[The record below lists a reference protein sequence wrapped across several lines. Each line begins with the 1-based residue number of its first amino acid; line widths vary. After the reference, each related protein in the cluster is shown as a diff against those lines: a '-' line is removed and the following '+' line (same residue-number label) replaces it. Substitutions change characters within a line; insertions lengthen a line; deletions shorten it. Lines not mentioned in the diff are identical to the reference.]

1 MLTHSEEVAFYN
13 GHEWEKRNIDAGFD
27 KLYSHIGFVLKKR
40 FLMGIYDS
48 MLVKYGAVMVGYTV
62 VGLPVFGPNSKE
74 YLAKFGN
81 DQAQITKDYVRNSS
95 LLINLAKAIGRLV
108 VSYKEVQNLAGY
120 TTLIHEMDE
129 VLGDLSQGHYQRVM
143 VTNDTTQGAKDGNKD
158 TKIIKQTMK
167 GAQIVHSDDIIFEDI
182 PILSPN
188 GDILIPKM
196 NFKIQP
202 GMHLLIS
209 GPNGCGKSSLFRILG
224 ELWPARSGK
233 LTKPPVEKIFYIPQ
247 RPYLPN
253 GSLRDQVIYPNTIAD
268 MKKKGQKDEDLLKI
282 MENVRLTH
290 VVARESD
297 GWDSLNDWADV
308 LSGGEKQRIA
318 MARLI
323 YHKPLYAILDECT
336 SAVSVDVEG
345 HLYTYMKEMGITLIT
360 VSHRETL
367 WKYHDYLLKFYG
379 DRQYTFGEM
388 PADKKVK

>member
-1 MLTHSEEVAFYN
+1 MTHSEEVAFYN